1 MRLHISDY
9 QVTYGA
15 QGEPTVALYSGKRHV
30 ADVRFRE
37 APQQRF
43 NEDFET
49 RFITLEIATGE
60 RAALMDLLRN
70 ERAVTIDTEA
80 PNLVFRR

>member
-15 QGEPTVALYSGKRHV
+15 QG
-30 ADVRFRE
+30 DVRFRE